1 MSTSTMNEVSHEDKI
16 LALAEIVK
24 QQREIHCELKALTS
38 QETEA
43 LMEYQR
49 KMVELM
55 ALRSKFLEKSILLE
69 DVHDRLLASL
79 HIDINI

>member
-1 MSTSTMNEVSHEDKI
+1 MSTMNEVSHEDKI

-24 QQREIHCELKALTS
+24 QQREIHRELKALTN

-43 LMEYQR
+43 LLEYQR

-55 ALRSKFLEKSILLE
+55 RQRSKFLEKSILLE
-69 DVHDRLLASL
+69 DTHDRLLASL

>member
-24 QQREIHCELKALTS
+24 QQREIHRELKALTS

-55 ALRSKFLEKSILLE
+55 ALRSKFLEKSIVLE
-69 DVHDRLLASL
+69 DAHDRLLASL